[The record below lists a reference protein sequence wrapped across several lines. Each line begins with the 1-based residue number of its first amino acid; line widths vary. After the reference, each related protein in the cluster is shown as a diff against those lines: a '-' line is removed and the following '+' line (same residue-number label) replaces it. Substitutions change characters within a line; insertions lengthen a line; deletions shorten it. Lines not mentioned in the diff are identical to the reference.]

1 MAPSRPVLGNLDLLP
16 ITLNDLFAEG
26 FLSVCISPLVRT
38 PGTRV
43 WLPPNLAA
51 SQCTASIKIILIF
64 VVVALDTPSLCSLAG
79 LELAN
84 AAQAGLTLVAIL
96 LLQPPDHW
104 DYKSWRSAL
113 PKLLPNQIPR

>member
-1 MAPSRPVLGNLDLLP
+1 MLGNLDLLP

-26 FLSVCISPLVRT
+26 LLSVCISPLVRT

-64 VVVALDTPSLCSLAG
+64 VVVALDTPSLCSPAD
-79 LELAN
+79 LELT
-84 AAQAGLTLVAIL
+84 AQAGLTLIAIL

-113 PKLLPNQIPR
+113 PRLLPNQVPR